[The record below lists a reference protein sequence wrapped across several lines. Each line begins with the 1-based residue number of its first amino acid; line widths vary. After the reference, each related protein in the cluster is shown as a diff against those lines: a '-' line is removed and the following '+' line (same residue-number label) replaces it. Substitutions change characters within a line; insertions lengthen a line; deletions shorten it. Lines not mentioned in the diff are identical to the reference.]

1 MESVMGAV
9 NSGRGAL
16 KQGKPAQATIES
28 DEYIPAT
35 VQATCRMPLPASA
48 ARPRRWRSAAVAALG
63 LWAAATWSQPAE
75 PDAIRRLL
83 REGRTADALVGVEQA
98 LQARPQDVQLRFLRA
113 LVLTEQNKLDEAAA
127 QYLRLI
133 EDRPDLPE
141 AYNNLAVIY
150 SRQEHYE
157 KARQALEMAVRLQP
171 RYPQAH
177 ENLGDI
183 YAKLASQAY
192 ARALEQQPGHPG
204 LPVKLALVRELFTP
218 VRVPPR

>member
-1 MESVMGAV
+1 M
-9 NSGRGAL
+9 
-16 KQGKPAQATIES
+16 
-28 DEYIPAT
+28 
-35 VQATCRMPLPASA
+35 
-48 ARPRRWRSAAVAALG
+48 
-63 LWAAATWSQPAE
+63 
-75 PDAIRRLL
+75 
-83 REGRTADALVGVEQA
+83 ADALVSVEQA
-98 LQARPQDVQLRFLRA
+98 LKARPQDVQLRFLRA
-113 LVLTEQNKLDEAAA
+113 LVLTEQNKLDEAAM
-127 QYLRLI
+127 QYLSLI

-183 YAKLASQAY
+183 YAKLAGQAY
-192 ARALEQQPGHPG
+192 ARALEQQPGHQG

-218 VRVPPR
+218 VRASPR